1 MVTCIGHIGI
11 HEEADV
17 RTETDVMAILP
28 KFLPSMGYK
37 YFLSYSAARARAFG
51 ARGAPL
57 LTLTNANSARYRF
70 C

>member
-37 YFLSYSAARARAFG
+37 YFLSYSAARAE
-51 ARGAPL
+51 L
-57 LTLTNANSARYRF
+57 RY
-70 C
+70 